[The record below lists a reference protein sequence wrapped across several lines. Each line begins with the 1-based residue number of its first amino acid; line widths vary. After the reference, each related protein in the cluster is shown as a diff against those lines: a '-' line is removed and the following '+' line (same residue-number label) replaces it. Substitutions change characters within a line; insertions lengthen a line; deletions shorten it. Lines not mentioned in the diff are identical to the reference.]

1 MPIIYFKTKDLMS
14 YINLLSKFVLIFL
27 IFVSYIFQY
36 NLFYPQENFYI
47 KIIEFYDKT
56 DSVKVDLIR
65 VIDGDTVEVN
75 LWNEKIKVRIVGYDA
90 YELSEPKGLEAKSY
104 LESLCVNAEVYLDID
119 DLEPKD
125 KYNRTLGYLYCKK
138 GNEEIYRS
146 VTKSFLIL
154 RPDLVKKPLQIPPD
168 EHPYTV
174 WLTKHFI
181 KIVSDVKFDLYV
193 YNLTGNY
200 KLNGTSVTLTGGYY
214 VIESNLFIN
223 IKELNL
229 LTDKSKTIT
238 LEAKYKETT
247 VTITETS
254 TVSETVIK
262 TNTVY
267 ETTTEKFNYTITNT
281 VTVTNTYI
289 SPSETSNVLYIIIII
304 SLLALVMVI
313 YLFRKLKRF

>member
-1 MPIIYFKTKDLMS
+1 MS
-14 YINLLSKFVLIFL
+14 YINLLYKFALIFL
-27 IFVSYIFQY
+27 IFTSYIFQY

-56 DSVKVDLIR
+56 DSIKVDLIR

-75 LWNEKIKVRIVGYDA
+75 LWNEKIRVRIVGYDA

-104 LESLCVNAEVYLDID
+104 LEFLCVNAEVYLDID

-200 KLNGTSVTLTGGYY
+200 KLNETNVVLTGGYY

-254 TVSETVIK
+254 TFSETV
-262 TNTVY
+262 TETHTVY
-267 ETTTEKFNYTITNT
+267 ETKTATEKYTITNT
-281 VTVTNTYI
+281 VTLTNTYVR
-289 SPSETSNVLYIIIII
+289 PPEARDMLYATIITFLFLFIV
-304 SLLALVMVI
+304 VMII
-313 YLFRKLKRF
+313 YLFRKFRKF

>member
-1 MPIIYFKTKDLMS
+1 MS
-14 YINLLSKFVLIFL
+14 YINLSYKFALIFL
-27 IFVSYIFQY
+27 IFTSYIFQY

-56 DSVKVDLIR
+56 DSFKVDLIR
-65 VIDGDTVEVN
+65 VIDGDTVEVG
-75 LWNEKIKVRIVGYDA
+75 LWNEKIRVRIVGYDA

-146 VTKSFLIL
+146 ITKSFLIL
-154 RPDLVKKPLQIPPD
+154 RPDLVKRTLQIPPD

-174 WLTKHFI
+174 WVTKHFI
-181 KIVSDVKFDLYV
+181 KIVSNANFNLYV

-200 KLNGTSVTLTGGYY
+200 KLNETNVVLTGGYY

-254 TVSETVIK
+254 TVSETV
-262 TNTVY
+262 TETHTVY
-267 ETTTEKFNYTITNT
+267 ETKTVTEKYTITNT
-281 VTVTNTYI
+281 VTFTNTYAR
-289 SPSETSNVLYIIIII
+289 PSETRDMLYATIIIFLFIV
-304 SLLALVMVI
+304 VMII
-313 YLFRKLKRF
+313 YLFRKFKHF

>member
-14 YINLLSKFVLIFL
+14 YINLLSKFALIFL

-56 DSVKVDLIR
+56 DSIKVDLIR

-75 LWNEKIKVRIVGYDA
+75 LWNEKIRVRIVGYDA

-154 RPDLVKKPLQIPPD
+154 RPDLVKRTLQIPPD

-174 WLTKHFI
+174 WVTKHFI
-181 KIVSDVKFDLYV
+181 KIVSNVNFNLYV

-229 LTDKSKTIT
+229 LTDKSKTIII
-238 LEAKYKETT
+238 EAKYEETT

-254 TVSETVIK
+254 TVSETV
-262 TNTVY
+262 TETHTVY
-267 ETTTEKFNYTITNT
+267 ETKTVTEKHTATNTITF
-281 VTVTNTYI
+281 TNTYAR
-289 SPSETSNVLYIIIII
+289 PPETRDVLYATIII
-304 SLLALVMVI
+304 SLFVLVMII

>member
-1 MPIIYFKTKDLMS
+1 MS
-14 YINLLSKFVLIFL
+14 YINLSYKFVLIFL
-27 IFVSYIFQY
+27 IFTLYIFQY
-36 NLFYPQENFYI
+36 NLFFPQENFYI

-56 DSVKVDLIR
+56 DSIKVDLIR
-65 VIDGDTVEVN
+65 VIDGDTVEVSS
-75 LWNEKIKVRIVGYDA
+75 WNEKRRVRIVGYDA

-104 LESLCVNAEVYLDID
+104 LEYLCVNAEVYLDVD

-138 GNEEIYRS
+138 ENEEIYRS

-200 KLNGTSVTLTGGYY
+200 KLNEKNVTLTGGYY

-238 LEAKYKETT
+238 LEASYKEAT
-247 VTITETS
+247 VTITETF
-254 TVSETVIK
+254 TVSETMTK
-262 TNTVY
+262 TNTIY
-267 ETTTEKFNYTITNT
+267 ETKTTTEKFNYTTTNT
-281 VTVTNTYI
+281 ITVMNTYTR
-289 SPSETSNVLYIIIII
+289 PSETSNVLYIIIII
-304 SLLALVMVI
+304 ISLLVLVMVI
-313 YLFRKLKRF
+313 YLFRKLRRF

>member
-1 MPIIYFKTKDLMS
+1 
-14 YINLLSKFVLIFL
+14 
-27 IFVSYIFQY
+27 
-36 NLFYPQENFYI
+36 
-47 KIIEFYDKT
+47 
-56 DSVKVDLIR
+56 
-65 VIDGDTVEVN
+65 
-75 LWNEKIKVRIVGYDA
+75 
-90 YELSEPKGLEAKSY
+90 
-104 LESLCVNAEVYLDID
+104 EVYLDID

-138 GNEEIYRS
+138 ENEEIYRP

-200 KLNGTSVTLTGGYY
+200 KLNEKNVTLTGGYY

-238 LEAKYKETT
+238 LEASYKEAT
-247 VTITETS
+247 VTITETF
-254 TVSETVIK
+254 TVSETMTK
-262 TNTVY
+262 TNTIY
-267 ETTTEKFNYTITNT
+267 ETKTTTEKFNYTTTNT
-281 VTVTNTYI
+281 ITVMNTYTR
-289 SPSETSNVLYIIIII
+289 PSETSNVLYIIIII
-304 SLLALVMVI
+304 ISLLVLVMVI
-313 YLFRKLKRF
+313 YLFRKLRRF